1 MGEIGAITGV
11 GDEEVQINERFYL
24 GGSTLRG
31 FESAGVGPRDTS
43 TDDALG
49 GNYFYRG
56 TLEAGFPIG
65 LPEELGIKG
74 HTFTDFGS
82 LWEPDDEVGSEIADK
97 TSIRASAGVG
107 LSWNSPLGPI
117 RFDYAI
123 PYADEEFD
131 EEEAFRFTFG
141 TQF

>member
-1 MGEIGAITGV
+1 MVT
-11 GDEEVQINERFYL
+11 N
-24 GGSTLRG
+24 
-31 FESAGVGPRDTS
+31 
-43 TDDALG
+43 DALG

-56 TLEAGFPIG
+56 SLEAGFPLG

-82 LWEPDDEVGSEIADK
+82 LWEPDDESGTGLVDEN
-97 TSIRASAGVG
+97 SIRASAGIG
-107 LSWNSPLGPI
+107 LSWVSPLGLV

-131 EEEAFRFTFG
+131 EEESFRFSFG
-141 TQF
+141 TNF